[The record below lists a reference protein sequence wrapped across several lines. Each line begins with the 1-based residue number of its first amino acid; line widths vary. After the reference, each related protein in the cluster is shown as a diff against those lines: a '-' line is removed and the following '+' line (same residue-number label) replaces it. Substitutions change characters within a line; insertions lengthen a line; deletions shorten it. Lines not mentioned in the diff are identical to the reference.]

1 MKTNYE
7 KQAMDF
13 LEKTG
18 CKMTITYKEN
28 RKYFPD
34 DKETRD
40 VYDIKIERG
49 KRVWKF
55 EFGNSITNSEFVA
68 VYGKRRYKIPSEMR
82 TKSNAEIAWYVK
94 RNLQF
99 DFGTV
104 NADHII
110 RPVAPSEYRLGCLTK
125 YDPGSFVDFAA
136 NLDRFD
142 SKSAER
148 TYAGKR
154 VANVCVFGMTEIE
167 EFGNKLNGSVVLII
181 IRIMKTYL
189 LSLLI
194 VVLLIAILAAILQ
207 PGIWTALNAVG
218 TAVLFAGGI
227 LICKY
232 YRF

>member
-28 RKYFPD
+28 RRYFLD

-55 EFGNSITNSEFVA
+55 EFGNSIKDSEFVA
-68 VYGKRRYKIPSEMR
+68 VYGKSRYKIPSEMR
-82 TKSNAEIAWYVK
+82 TKSNQEIALYVK
-94 RNLQF
+94 LNLQS

-110 RPVAPSEYRLGCLTK
+110 RPVAPSEYSILACLTK
-125 YDPGSFVDFAA
+125 YDPGSFVDFCSEFGY
-136 NLDRFD
+136 DSD
-142 SKSAER
+142 SKTADR
-148 TYAGKR
+148 VYAGVKEEWL
-154 VANVCVFGMTEIE
+154 NVCRIWNDSEIE
-167 EFGNKLNGSVVLII
+167 ELREI
-181 IRIMKTYL
+181 
-189 LSLLI
+189 
-194 VVLLIAILAAILQ
+194 Q
-207 PGIWTALNAVG
+207 
-218 TAVLFAGGI
+218 
-227 LICKY
+227 
-232 YRF
+232 

>member
-28 RKYFPD
+28 RKYFPN

-82 TKSNAEIAWYVK
+82 TKSNEEIAWYVK
-94 RNLQF
+94 RNLQY

-104 NADHII
+104 KADRII
-110 RPVAPSEYRLGCLTK
+110 RPVAPSEYDVLSCLTK
-125 YDPGSFVDFAA
+125 YEPGSFVDFCSEYGYD
-136 NLDRFD
+136 LD
-142 SKSAER
+142 SKNADR
-148 TYAGKR
+148 VYAGVKEEWM
-154 VANVCVFGMTEIE
+154 NVCMIWNDDEIE
-167 EFGNKLNGSVVLII
+167 ELREI
-181 IRIMKTYL
+181 
-189 LSLLI
+189 
-194 VVLLIAILAAILQ
+194 Q
-207 PGIWTALNAVG
+207 
-218 TAVLFAGGI
+218 
-227 LICKY
+227 
-232 YRF
+232 